1 VILTAGGGAFG
12 HKDGPKQGAI
22 SRAQGEELW
31 KLWKAGTYGDVSL
44 ADGVIEYAKTH
55 EALKGAPLPLPHG
68 HHELR
73 QDECDA
79 YGMNIAFMLQDD
91 VAGGSYFT
99 QDWDGMKQ
107 ATPLIS
113 CGIDA
118 LRLPA
123 SSRTWATPS

>member
-55 EALKGAPLPLPHG
+55 AALKGAPLPWPHG

-73 QDECDA
+73 PDECDA

-91 VAGGSYFT
+91 VAGGSYCT
-99 QDWDGMKQ
+99 QDLRQ
-107 ATPLIS
+107 AGPGPLL
-113 CGIDA
+113 
-118 LRLPA
+118 LRGVSLCFTFRPRA
-123 SSRTWATPS
+123 RRA